1 MTDRRRTLGVVLLLA
16 VIYTALGVAASTVG
30 ATAASARIK
39 LLARWTTFVL
49 SGAFYVA
56 HVIRE
61 RARGTAVMPT
71 ARHSALAA
79 ALGGLGL
86 ALAAN
91 LHELT
96 AGAGYRPRLLVALVV
111 WPILTGGTAF
121 LGATVLAALVAPRPA
136 ARPGRAS

>member
-1 MTDRRRTLGVVLLLA
+1 VVLLLA
-16 VIYTALGVAASTVG
+16 LIYTALGVAASTIG
-30 ATAASARIK
+30 ATTATDRVK

-49 SGAFYVA
+49 SGALYVA

-61 RARGTAVMPT
+61 RARGTAVMRT

-86 ALAAN
+86 ALSAN

-111 WPILTGGTAF
+111 WPILTGGAAF
-121 LGATVLAALVAPRPA
+121 LGAIVLAALVAPRTTAGP
-136 ARPGRAS
+136 RRAS